1 MSTTFAIVSQ
11 NEEGEFERIDI
22 AHRSG
27 IGNGLV
33 KIKWFDISIK
43 DLVVVQ
49 SMLKNNNL
57 KLSDLHVQAMDNTA
71 QGVKTIGD
79 LIILDD
85 YGTLSSN
92 FAPLHL
98 IEKEIKAESKYFD
111 VEAINNDV
119 ISNTKRIEAVETL
132 FNNINEINYI
142 NDLNID
148 NCVDDVIRLVNKY
161 HFLVDDNGVGTD
173 NKFFSDD
180 VKNIII
186 KYINNKTK
194 GDKNETK

>member
-43 DLVVVQ
+43 ELKIIQ
-49 SMLKNNNL
+49 SMLKDNNL
-57 KLSDLHVQAMDNTA
+57 KLSDLQVTAMDNTA

-79 LIILDD
+79 LFILDD
-85 YGTLSSN
+85 FGTLGKKN
-92 FAPLHL
+92 D
-98 IEKEIKAESKYFD
+98 IEEIDKFESELKAEEYDDFYLNLKNKI
-111 VEAINNDV
+111 EALEQ
-119 ISNTKRIEAVETL
+119 RIKAVETL

-142 NDLNID
+142 N
-148 NCVDDVIRLVNKY
+148 
-161 HFLVDDNGVGTD
+161 
-173 NKFFSDD
+173 
-180 VKNIII
+180 
-186 KYINNKTK
+186 NKTK
-194 GDKNETK
+194 GVKNEKK

>member
-49 SMLKNNNL
+49 SMLKNKNL
-57 KLSDLHVQAMDNTA
+57 KLSDLHVEAMDNTA
-71 QGVKTIGD
+71 QGVRTIGD

-98 IEKEIKAESKYFD
+98 VEEEIKAE
-111 VEAINNDV
+111 
-119 ISNTKRIEAVETL
+119 SNTKRIEALERKTEGLEDKDLNKLCVEVVNIKHDLIERIKAVETL

-142 NDLNID
+142 N
-148 NCVDDVIRLVNKY
+148 
-161 HFLVDDNGVGTD
+161 
-173 NKFFSDD
+173 
-180 VKNIII
+180 
-186 KYINNKTK
+186 NKTK
-194 GDKNETK
+194 GVKNETK